1 MVFKRRSSFKEYFE
15 SESNNSRAVIIQLM
29 VHRWRNCIFDLA
41 GHALNIVYRVSHGWP
56 IKHSFEVLCY

>member
-29 VHRWRNCIFDLA
+29 VHRWRNGIFDLA
-41 GHALNIVYRVSHGWP
+41 GHALNIAYRVSYGWP
-56 IKHSFEVLCY
+56 I